1 MNHSVQSALQSS
13 ARKLRLRSFS
23 AAAAAA
29 ASPPA
34 PMPVDALE
42 NLASVSLNEDQ
53 VAFRELARDFSL
65 AELQPYAAQWD
76 RESHF
81 PVDTL
86 RAAAQL
92 GFGAMFC
99 KEEHGGTGLGR
110 LDGATIFEEL
120 SAGCTS
126 TTAYL
131 TIHNMCAWMIDTYGT
146 PEQRA
151 EWVPKFASMEKLSS
165 YCLTEPGSGSDAA
178 SLSTRAVLDEATGE
192 FVLDGSKAFISGAG
206 TTDVYLVMARTG
218 GGGSGAGGVSCFLVE
233 KGMEGL
239 SFGENEAKM
248 GWKSQ
253 PTRAVFFDGVRVP
266 KTHMLGGV
274 DREGQGFKIA
284 MSGLDGGRLSIGGRC
299 AVAFIFFV

>member
-1 MNHSVQSALQSS
+1 MNRSVQSALQSS

-92 GFGAMFC
+92 GFGDSS
-99 KEEHGGTGLGR
+99 R
-110 LDGATIFEEL
+110 LDAPQPV
-120 SAGCTS
+120 
-126 TTAYL
+126 AYL
-131 TIHNMCAWMIDTYGT
+131 V
-146 PEQRA
+146 R
-151 EWVPKFASMEKLSS
+151 S
-165 YCLTEPGSGSDAA
+165 
-178 SLSTRAVLDEATGE
+178 AVA
-192 FVLDGSKAFISGAG
+192 AG
-206 TTDVYLVMARTG
+206 TRTKL
-218 GGGSGAGGVSCFLVE
+218 F
-233 KGMEGL
+233 
-239 SFGENEAKM
+239 
-248 GWKSQ
+248 
-253 PTRAVFFDGVRVP
+253 RRVNA
-266 KTHMLGGV
+266 L
-274 DREGQGFKIA
+274 DRGQ
-284 MSGLDGGRLSIGGRC
+284 
-299 AVAFIFFV
+299 